1 MSIRQLSTL
10 FQTHFRERQLSVHI
24 SIELGLVLYL
34 ARQSERDT
42 SLIIDIRRVSLQE
55 SRTNGDGS
63 QLPAQ
68 EMAEERVQV
77 R

>member
-1 MSIRQLSTL
+1 MSMLQLSTL
-10 FQTHFRERQLSVHI
+10 FQMYIRKHQLSVHV
-24 SIELGLVLYL
+24 STELGLVLFL
-34 ARQSERDT
+34 VLLSERDT